1 MVSSMS
7 YKSRNLINVFHFVS
21 DSVDL
26 VASVLTG
33 SKPVILV
40 VMHHTFNP
48 HSVVSESKR
57 QVNNPNVHL
66 TVDCLFYED
75 KLLNCKLN
83 DNIENTLFKLFKLSV
98 YQVMISRTD
107 LVLHIYTMT
116 EVCGVIFL
124 KISDNDFLSFSFSFF
139 LFFRWFCGVSM
150 TVLMLCYAIFLN
162 WWKPSGSNFTSHI
175 MLFQWTFWTL
185 SF

>member
-1 MVSSMS
+1 VDMILDYFETCTMDSKVNSPEECDYLLVFCPIVS
-7 YKSRNLINVFHFVS
+7 RVGTDIEEALNNLPF
-21 DSVDL
+21 DL

-83 DNIENTLFKLFKLSV
+83 DNIEKTLLKLFKLSV

-124 KISDNDFLSFSFSFF
+124 KISDNDFLS
-139 LFFRWFCGVSM
+139 L
-150 TVLMLCYAIFLN
+150 
-162 WWKPSGSNFTSHI
+162 
-175 MLFQWTFWTL
+175 WTCCCITIK
-185 SF
+185 